1 MQAAED
7 TPEAGEAEDTPEEEA
22 GAKDAPVE
30 AIEEGV
36 SGATE
41 ADIDVDYVAD
51 VIAAQGTWD
60 PWPTPDQDDWNLTG
74 LDLII
79 LIFEQ
84 ILI

>member
-1 MQAAED
+1 M
-7 TPEAGEAEDTPEEEA
+7 
-22 GAKDAPVE
+22 E

-60 PWPTPDQDDWNLTG
+60 PWPTPDQDD
-74 LDLII
+74 
-79 LIFEQ
+79 
-84 ILI
+84 